1 MVILKEDFMAIPT
14 PKKTP
19 KNAPKKKKFP
29 GITDETKK
37 SIEDAL
43 SNAMSDDEKNPTS
56 KRNTLKGR
64 NNTLKRKKRSPRA
77 GNKKSS
83 SFLQYLTPVPGAAG
97 ASSAIKKIMPTPNL
111 KALWVK
117 GFIKVVMFVWILNE
131 EKRINGSC

>member
-77 GNKKSS
+77 VNKKSS

-97 ASSAIKKIMPTPNL
+97 ASSAIKKIMPKPNL
-111 KALWVK
+111 KGVVGE
-117 GFIKVVMFVWILNE
+117 GFYQGGDVRVDS
-131 EKRINGSC
+131 KRGKTY

>member
-1 MVILKEDFMAIPT
+1 MVILKEDFMAIPI

-37 SIEDAL
+37 AIEDAL

-64 NNTLKRKKRSPRA
+64 NNTLKRKKRSEGFYQGGDVRV
-77 GNKKSS
+77 N
-83 SFLQYLTPVPGAAG
+83 
-97 ASSAIKKIMPTPNL
+97 PNRG
-111 KALWVK
+111 KTY
-117 GFIKVVMFVWILNE
+117 
-131 EKRINGSC
+131 